1 MYRTPYLDDLRN
13 DSSVPHGSGL
23 PGRSTAQSFQA
34 TRPDFTTATP
44 PRLCAFEEP
53 RMESSTRQFARP
65 QTCFGATARQDG
77 VPPDK
82 IWHNTT
88 SGYAFTDKMCMTRR
102 PVQAMPGG
110 VGPSGRS
117 FGDAYNATKMM
128 HTGRG
133 CSAPEYATGGSSA
146 YATRFATRHDLQ
158 HEFRYNNP
166 SRCGKQA
173 AQK

>member
-1 MYRTPYLDDLRN
+1 
-13 DSSVPHGSGL
+13 
-23 PGRSTAQSFQA
+23 
-34 TRPDFTTATP
+34 
-44 PRLCAFEEP
+44 
-53 RMESSTRQFARP
+53 MESSTRQFARP

-117 FGDAYNATKMM
+117 FGDAYNATEMM

-133 CSAPEYATGGSSA
+133 YSAPEYATGGSSA
-146 YATRFATRHDLQ
+146 YATKFATRHDLQ
-158 HEFRYNNP
+158 HEFRYNGP
-166 SRCGKQA
+166 SRCGEQA
-173 AQK
+173 AQRHQAGPGRAVPPTNTNAPMPGSPMTESAVYEPQYGIQQSSK